1 MVFGVNA
8 LYLVFSENKP
18 GSKVFRYCGTRTIY
32 DSLVKTVS
40 KLTDLMHNFVKYAT
54 FFVFF
59 VKYISKNKKINKIAT
74 LDFQIFGSVAKGK
87 STFFFF
93 WP

>member
-59 VKYISKNKKINKIAT
+59 DKIYFKK
-74 LDFQIFGSVAKGK
+74 
-87 STFFFF
+87 
-93 WP
+93 